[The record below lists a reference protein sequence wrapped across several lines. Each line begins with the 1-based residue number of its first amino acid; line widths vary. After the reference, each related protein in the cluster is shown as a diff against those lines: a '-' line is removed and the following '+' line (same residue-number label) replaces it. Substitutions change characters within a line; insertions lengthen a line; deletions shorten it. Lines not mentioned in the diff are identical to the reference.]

1 MARFIALNDG
11 QVVYTGWK
19 LENGEIVYKG
29 GQPVHS
35 EIIIRDSN
43 EKTYELTSY
52 TGSVGGGFHHDVN
65 AGDYK
70 TVMFGESNII
80 TFSRVNSGSIIK
92 TFMAWSGNPIA
103 LLKAK
108 SGKVFLHQYNG
119 LYQILPKIDS
129 PIVDLDSSV
138 QWSSSNTDN
147 CGESLNCFV
156 FFKIFN
162 DIVIYNKYNYN
173 ILNKPTSIIAKRI
186 SDNKTLSVIK
196 PSNDCSSNCYSINFI
211 NESHDI
217 KGIC

>member
-1 MARFIALNDG
+1 
-11 QVVYTGWK
+11 
-19 LENGEIVYKG
+19 
-29 GQPVHS
+29 
-35 EIIIRDSN
+35 
-43 EKTYELTSY
+43 
-52 TGSVGGGFHHDVN
+52 
-65 AGDYK
+65 
-70 TVMFGESNII
+70 
-80 TFSRVNSGSIIK
+80 
-92 TFMAWSGNPIA
+92 MAWSGNPIA

-211 NESHDI
+211 NESHDQTSAYKLKWYDANDKFI
-217 KGIC
+217 HFNEKYFKWKKRTYKNRY